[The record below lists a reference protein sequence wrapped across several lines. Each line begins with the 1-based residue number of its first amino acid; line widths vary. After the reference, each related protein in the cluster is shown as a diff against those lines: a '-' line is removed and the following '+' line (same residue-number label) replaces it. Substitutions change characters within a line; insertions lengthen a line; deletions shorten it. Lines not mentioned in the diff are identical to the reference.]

1 MTLQAVHN
9 FYLSFYISSRKS
21 WLIFRF
27 LDMSFYLSSLLVQVT
42 NLAAKISPLSLFLHF
57 ITRPN
62 LPLKRNCKIILMEAT
77 NDQQSMSDLSL
88 KASSFLLV
96 ELTESSER
104 FIVVPIVMDIIINR
118 SAAQKRISVH
128 LRTEYHAP

>member
-1 MTLQAVHN
+1 
-9 FYLSFYISSRKS
+9 
-21 WLIFRF
+21 
-27 LDMSFYLSSLLVQVT
+27 
-42 NLAAKISPLSLFLHF
+42 
-57 ITRPN
+57 
-62 LPLKRNCKIILMEAT
+62 MEAT